1 MKARVIAVCICA
13 PDCTAIVAKVAYEIA
28 DIQVSIL
35 IKVKVIR
42 MNVMKEVRL
51 ENLPLA
57 LPFRTDDEYSPCLEI
72 CCENVTVLM
81 DGKSNHA
88 GILVAPDYRLL
99 PFGGDLHDLRPGT
112 FALAEQQ
119 IAISIE
125 DRAFRG
131 VARPKILKLNPW
143 LGNHR
148 RQSCDIWRKRKIRD
162 ARPLRYQIWIDAHYF
177 PFRGFA

>member
-57 LPFRTDDEYSPCLEI
+57 LTFWTDDEYSPCLEI

-131 VARPKILKLNPW
+131 VAWPGRKSSSLTHGSAIIVGNPATSGGSGKSGM
-143 LGNHR
+143 LGH
-148 RQSCDIWRKRKIRD
+148 SVTK
-162 ARPLRYQIWIDAHYF
+162 F
-177 PFRGFA
+177 G

>member
-13 PDCTAIVAKVAYEIA
+13 PDCTAIVAKVTYEIA

-72 CCENVTVLM
+72 CCEN
-81 DGKSNHA
+81 G
-88 GILVAPDYRLL
+88 G
-99 PFGGDLHDLRPGT
+99 FGSLCDKG
-112 FALAEQQ
+112 LA
-119 IAISIE
+119 
-125 DRAFRG
+125 
-131 VARPKILKLNPW
+131 
-143 LGNHR
+143 
-148 RQSCDIWRKRKIRD
+148 
-162 ARPLRYQIWIDAHYF
+162 
-177 PFRGFA
+177 